1 MSSRN
6 RFRAVSTPR
15 LSLLMLGTLLVCGP
29 ALADIEVSSM
39 SANSHDNVA
48 VTHLEPGGR
57 YTLRSSGFDVDD
69 LKKMQATLDGLQ
81 RSKDE
86 QARQLADLK
95 RNTSSSAGASSGEL
109 SDLKRTV
116 KDQQGEIGNLRK
128 QVEELKRAG
137 GSSSNSSS
145 SELSSLKRTV
155 SDQDRELQ
163 NLKRSL
169 DDLSRKVK

>member
-1 MSSRN
+1 
-6 RFRAVSTPR
+6 
-15 LSLLMLGTLLVCGP
+15 
-29 ALADIEVSSM
+29 M
-39 SANSHDNVA
+39 SASSHDNVA

-81 RSKDE
+81 RSRDE

-95 RNTSSSAGASSGEL
+95 RNTSASVSSSEL

-128 QVEELKRAG
+128 QVEELKRTS
-137 GSSSNSSS
+137 GSSSSSSS

>member
-6 RFRAVSTPR
+6 CSRVVSMPC
-15 LSLLMLGTLLVCGP
+15 LPALMLGTLLVCGS
-29 ALADIEVSSM
+29 AQADVEVSSM
-39 SANSHDNVA
+39 SASSHDNVA

-95 RNTSSSAGASSGEL
+95 RNTSSSVSSGEL

-128 QVEELKRAG
+128 QVEELKRSS
-137 GSSSNSSS
+137 GSSSSSSS

>member
-6 RFRAVSTPR
+6 RSRAVSTPG
-15 LSLLMLGTLLVCGP
+15 LSMLLLGALLVCGP
-29 ALADIEVSSM
+29 ALADIEVSNM
-39 SANSHDNVA
+39 SANYNDNIA

-57 YTLRSSGFDVDD
+57 HSLRSSGFNVDD
-69 LKKMQATLDGLQ
+69 LKKMQATLEGLQ
-81 RSKDE
+81 RSKEE
-86 QARQLADLK
+86 QARQLTELK
-95 RNTSSSAGASSGEL
+95 RTSSSSSGANSGEL

-116 KDQQGEIGNLRK
+116 KDQQGEIANLRK
-128 QVEELKRAG
+128 QLEELKRNS

>member
-6 RFRAVSTPR
+6 RSRVVSMPC
-15 LSLLMLGTLLVCGP
+15 LPALMLGTMLVCGS
-29 ALADIEVSSM
+29 ALADIEVSNM
-39 SANSHDNVA
+39 SASSYDNVA

-95 RNTSSSAGASSGEL
+95 RNTSSSVSSGEL

-128 QVEELKRAG
+128 QVEELKRSS
-137 GSSSNSSS
+137 GSSSSS